1 MVLDALQD
9 TSLSGHGYQITILI
23 VVMYKAQTYFYQLEL
38 DAMVCDGRMTT
49 AQRRQVTIRTADA
62 VQGHVADL
70 VFVDFVRNDGPGFTD
85 DRRRLCVALTRAQLA
100 GVVVMSRGVFVD
112 FQLFTKPWKP
122 TGQDW
127 SLLGK
132 IYQHVAER
140 GGVVTTAR
148 PATLKTD
155 TCKACANCGGSHD
168 QKDCGKPLKC
178 GDCGKIGHGSNFCPW
193 GEAERDKV
201 LSLPY

>member
-9 TSLSGHGYQITILI
+9 TSLSGHGDQITILI

-100 GVVVMSRGVFVD
+100 GVVVMSRGVCGLPAFHEA
-112 FQLFTKPWKP
+112 LEAHRTGLEPS
-122 TGQDW
+122 GQDL
-127 SLLGK
+127 STC
-132 IYQHVAER
+132 R
-140 GGVVTTAR
+140 GAGRCCDHR
-148 PATLKTD
+148 P
-155 TCKACANCGGSHD
+155 
-168 QKDCGKPLKC
+168 P
-178 GDCGKIGHGSNFCPW
+178 SN
-193 GEAERDKV
+193 
-201 LSLPY
+201 S